1 MSVHWFSTSVLF
13 LGGTVAI
20 SKVVAKVK
28 ELWTQRVTHFN
39 TEEEMDHF
47 FKNYGNISIGL
58 ILDQTD
64 LITFSYTIKL
74 PYESIPGYDTMYEKN
89 QGIKI
94 NVLLIFTS
102 SFITNILS
110 GGSRLRNFPPI
121 QNNWKSLS

>member
-1 MSVHWFSTSVLF
+1 
-13 LGGTVAI
+13 
-20 SKVVAKVK
+20 
-28 ELWTQRVTHFN
+28 
-39 TEEEMDHF
+39 MDHF

-74 PYESIPGYDTMYEKN
+74 PYESIPGYDTMYERN

-110 GGSRLRNFPPI
+110 GGSRLRNIPPI
-121 QNNWKSLS
+121 

>member
-1 MSVHWFSTSVLF
+1 MSVHWFRTSVLF
-13 LGGTVAI
+13 SRWYCRYKQSCSKGKGALDPKSDPFQHRGGNG
-20 SKVVAKVK
+20 SFLQ
-28 ELWTQRVTHFN
+28 ELRQHINWS
-39 TEEEMDHF
+39 
-47 FKNYGNISIGL
+47 YIGP
-58 ILDQTD
+58 TD

-74 PYESIPGYDTMYEKN
+74 PYESIPGYDTMYERN

>member
-28 ELWTQRVTHFN
+28 ELWTERVTHFN

-64 LITFSYTIKL
+64 LITFHTQLNSLMKVFLVTTLCMRKIKVLKSTFCLFL
-74 PYESIPGYDTMYEKN
+74 P
-89 QGIKI
+89 
-94 NVLLIFTS
+94 LHL
-102 SFITNILS
+102 
-110 GGSRLRNFPPI
+110 
-121 QNNWKSLS
+121 